1 MELNDDST
9 NCLDQEL
16 VFIISLECNHL
27 PNEYQQNKQSEN
39 MRRRFILHSPRIS
52 KVEIVVFII
61 FFLQYYHTTP
71 KVAHLLPVVL
81 ISILF
86 TEICNLIYDS
96 AGENLNSILRR
107 SITEIVN
114 SLTSFA

>member
-39 MRRRFILHSPRIS
+39 IDLF
-52 KVEIVVFII
+52 
-61 FFLQYYHTTP
+61 P
-71 KVAHLLPVVL
+71 KQTLL
-81 ISILF
+81 
-86 TEICNLIYDS
+86 
-96 AGENLNSILRR
+96 
-107 SITEIVN
+107 
-114 SLTSFA
+114 